1 MKHLKFILVFAV
13 TVALFSSCKKT
24 TDLSILTGHKWVLN
38 SVRATYSDST
48 VSHNLMPTDTICQST
63 SYTEFHD
70 YAANSTLRLSY
81 TYATTNCAG
90 QIGSPM
96 VGLTSWSIDPDN
108 TVLYLNGNTS
118 NGNGGTW
125 YNIQTL
131 SSSKMVLTIIFQNQ
145 IGNTGAPTF
154 APIYDT
160 ETDTYTWNT
169 K

>member
-1 MKHLKFILVFAV
+1 MKHLKLLFVFAV
-13 TVALFSSCKKT
+13 AVALFSSCKKT
-24 TDLSILTGHKWVLN
+24 TDLSILMGHKWVLS
-38 SVRATYSDST
+38 SVKATYSDST
-48 VSHNLMPTDTICQST
+48 VSHNLMPANPICQTT

-70 YAANSTLRLSY
+70 YTSSNPLRLAY
-81 TYATTNCAG
+81 TYATTNCQG
-90 QIGSPM
+90 QIGSPS

-131 SSSKMVLTIIFQNQ
+131 SSSSMVLTIIFQNQ
-145 IGNTGAPTF
+145 IGFTGGVNPQ
-154 APIYDT
+154 PIYDT
-160 ETDTYTWNT
+160 ETDTYTWSV